1 MEHCSKVLKA
11 KGASMPKFQFRLQQ
25 YLGVKEQIED
35 QKELEYAKALQKVE
49 EEKAQLEKLNNQREI
64 QLQEL
69 RMALTKP
76 ILPTE
81 INRYNNIIERL
92 KSQIKMQEKRLEEAK
107 LLAEEKRQELI
118 QAMKERKALEIV
130 RDNAREEFLLEAN
143 LAEQKQVDELV
154 SFKYTERLQDTT

>member
-1 MEHCSKVLKA
+1 
-11 KGASMPKFQFRLQQ
+11 MPKFQFRLQQ

-118 QAMKERKALEIV
+118 QAMKERKALETV
-130 RDNAREEFLLEAN
+130 KENAREEFIKEADII
-143 LAEQKQVDELV
+143 ERKQVDELV
-154 SFKYTERLQDTT
+154 SFKYTDKLSSR